1 MLLFLV
7 FNRHA
12 LFADWAVLFQFEI
25 LPADPLAVLLVES
38 DGSDPLVTF
47 RAEHGE
53 NGALTSWHNWRTLG
67 ISWVFAS
74 VKFPGK
80 VLRAER

>member
-7 FNRHA
+7 FYSHA
-12 LFADWAVLFQFEI
+12 LFIHWAVLFQLQI

-38 DGSDPLVTF
+38 DGPDPLVTF

-53 NGALTSWHNWRTLG
+53 NGALTSWHSGGILEAFAFYARARRT
-67 ISWVFAS
+67 
-74 VKFPGK
+74 
-80 VLRAER
+80 